1 MSSVHDTSKDLFP
14 NETLLTTDPLT
25 LPLILVVQVY
35 SLLVRELNLNFD
47 ITRICKFI

>member
-1 MSSVHDTSKDLFP
+1 MSKDLFP
-14 NETLLTTDPLT
+14 NET

-47 ITRICKFI
+47 IIRICKFI